1 MESHRR
7 LPHRYPPDR
16 RLFLTWHLHGSLPHS
31 QSPPPAKVSAGQVFV
46 WIDRYLDR
54 SQHGPQFLRQEAVA
68 KLVIAAL
75 LSGARLGHFRLKAGL
90 VSRAQDYLWS
100 SAHEEWRE
108 GVDRS
113 VDAARVGACATTPR
127 RAEPLG

>member
-7 LPHRYPPDR
+7 LPHLYPADR
-16 RLFLTWHLHGSLPHS
+16 WLFLTWHLHGSLPPS

-54 SQHGPQFLRQEAVA
+54 GQHGPQFLHQEALV

-75 LSGARLGHFRLKAGL
+75 LSGARLGHYRLGPFVVMANRLLG
-90 VSRAQDYLWS
+90 RT
-100 SAHEEWRE
+100 
-108 GVDRS
+108 G
-113 VDAARVGACATTPR
+113 
-127 RAEPLG
+127 EPFW